1 MIYVISECVVS
12 NNSQPYMVI
21 IEDQMDDE
29 NCQYFIALK
38 GELILES
45 QNLPSCVFNLLAAYY
60 VFNLEYHPKSK
71 DILTFIQEKILKL
84 PSAATTTIRKS
95 PLTVSHISGLTKKYH
110 QLYPDE
116 VA

>member
-1 MIYVISECVVS
+1 
-12 NNSQPYMVI
+12 MVI
-21 IEDQMDDE
+21 IEDKMDDE
-29 NCQYFIALK
+29 NCQYFISLE

-45 QNLPSCVFNLLAAYY
+45 QNLPSCVFNLLAAHY

-71 DILTFIQEKILKL
+71 DILIFIQEKILKL
-84 PSAATTTIRKS
+84 PSATITIRKS

-110 QLYPDE
+110 QLYPDD